1 MKARRFLICVVA
13 ALAFVAATRPA
24 EAQLFRR
31 LWRPRTVVAQSWAY
45 SLRPTGAETE
55 FERKLGPGAARSRLD
70 AEAEARAV
78 EAEINAVRERNGL
91 RPLVFDA
98 ELAAGSRSWSA
109 VMARLGECRHAP
121 GATSEICAAW
131 QQTPG
136 ETVVDWFNS
145 DGHRAEML
153 NPYYARVGAGVA
165 VDRWGQRYWTARFR

>member
-24 EAQLFRR
+24 EAQFFRR
-31 LWRPRTVVAQSWAY
+31 LWRPSRVWTPRSFAPQYWAPP
-45 SLRPTGAETE
+45 SAPIAPSRP
-55 FERKLGPGAARSRLD
+55 FD

-109 VMARLGECRHAP
+109 AMARRGDCFH
-121 GATSEICAAW
+121 GASPFPEICAAW
-131 QQTPG
+131 QETPRFAV
-136 ETVVDWFNS
+136 ECWFDS
-145 DGHRAEML
+145 GGHRAEML

-165 VDRWGQRYWTARFR
+165 VDRWGRRYWTARFR

>member
-31 LWRPRTVVAQSWAY
+31 WFAPRYATRSFQ
-45 SLRPTGAETE
+45 
-55 FERKLGPGAARSRLD
+55 FERSTTRTFAPVAATPFN

-98 ELAAGSRSWSA
+98 TLADGSRSWSA
-109 VMARLGECRHAP
+109 VMARAGDCFHGRAI
-121 GATSEICAAW
+121 SEICAAW
-131 QQTPG
+131 QETPRFAV
-136 ETVVDWFNS
+136 ECWFDS
-145 DGHRAEML
+145 GDHRDEML

-165 VDRWGQRYWTARFR
+165 VDRWGRRYWTARFR

>member
-13 ALAFVAATRPA
+13 ALAFVASTRPA

-31 LWRPRTVVAQSWAY
+31 WFAPRYATRSFQFERSAARTFAPVEAT
-45 SLRPTGAETE
+45 PFNAET
-55 FERKLGPGAARSRLD
+55 
-70 AEAEARAV
+70 EARAV
-78 EAEINAVRERNGL
+78 EAEINAVRASRNL

-98 ELAAGSRSWSA
+98 TLADGSRSWSA

-121 GATSEICAAW
+121 AATSEICAAG
-131 QQTPG
+131 QRTPG

-145 DGHRAEML
+145 GGHRAEML

-165 VDRWGQRYWTARFR
+165 VDRWGRRYWTARFR

>member
-1 MKARRFLICVVA
+1 MKARRFLITAVA

-24 EAQLFRR
+24 EAQFFRR
-31 LWRPRTVVAQSWAY
+31 LWRPRSFAQYWAPP
-45 SLRPTGAETE
+45 SAPIAPSRP
-55 FERKLGPGAARSRLD
+55 FD

-78 EAEINAVRERNGL
+78 EAEINAVRKRNGL

-121 GATSEICAAW
+121 AATSEICAAG
-131 QQTPG
+131 QRTPG

-153 NPYYARVGAGVA
+153 KPYYARVGAGVA
-165 VDRWGQRYWTARFR
+165 VDRWGRRYWTARFR

>member
-24 EAQLFRR
+24 EAQFFRR
-31 LWRPRTVVAQSWAY
+31 LWRPARVWTPRSFAPQYWAPP
-45 SLRPTGAETE
+45 SAPIAPPRP
-55 FERKLGPGAARSRLD
+55 FD

-78 EAEINAVRERNGL
+78 EAEINAVRKRNGL

-98 ELAAGSRSWSA
+98 ELAAGSRSWSS

-121 GATSEICAAW
+121 AATSEICAAG
-131 QQTPG
+131 QRTPG

-145 DGHRAEML
+145 GAHRAEML

>member
-24 EAQLFRR
+24 EAQFFRR

-55 FERKLGPGAARSRLD
+55 FERKLGPGTARSRFD

-78 EAEINAVRERNGL
+78 EEEINAVRERNGL

-121 GATSEICAAW
+121 AATSEICAAG
-131 QQTPG
+131 QRTPG

-145 DGHRAEML
+145 GGHRAEML
-153 NPYYARVGAGVA
+153 NPYYTRVGAGVA
-165 VDRWGQRYWTARFR
+165 VDRWGRRYWTARFR

>member
-24 EAQLFRR
+24 EAPFFRR
-31 LWRPRTVVAQSWAY
+31 LWRPRPFAQYWAPPFAPIAPP
-45 SLRPTGAETE
+45 RP
-55 FERKLGPGAARSRLD
+55 FD

-78 EAEINAVRERNGL
+78 EAEINAVRKRNGL

-121 GATSEICAAW
+121 AATSEICAAG

-136 ETVVDWFNS
+136 EAVVDWFNS
-145 DGHRAEML
+145 GGHRAEML

-165 VDRWGQRYWTARFR
+165 VDRWGRRYWTARFR

>member
-13 ALAFVAATRPA
+13 ALAFVAATQPA
-24 EAQLFRR
+24 EAQFFRR
-31 LWRPRTVVAQSWAY
+31 LWRPARVWTPRPFAPQYWAPP
-45 SLRPTGAETE
+45 SAPIAPPRP
-55 FERKLGPGAARSRLD
+55 FD

-98 ELAAGSRSWSA
+98 ELAAGSRDWSA
-109 VMARLGECRHAP
+109 VMARAGDSFH
-121 GATSEICAAW
+121 GASPFPEICAAW
-131 QQTPG
+131 QETPS

-153 NPYYARVGAGVA
+153 NPYYTRVGAGVA
-165 VDRWGQRYWTARFR
+165 VDRWGRRYWTARFR